1 MSVRVDPVQIDER
14 LGGRDFVY
22 VLTVR
27 DEGVHAV
34 AHRYEV
40 DGPIVSVPTASQS
53 LKDRVAVDG
62 RVTLLWPPMPS
73 PSDEY
78 GDFSI
83 VADGTGDVSDGVLR
97 IDVASVLLHRPA
109 P

>member
-1 MSVRVDPVQIDER
+1 MSIRVDPAQIDER

-27 DEGVHAV
+27 SEGVHAV
-34 AHRYEV
+34 AHRYTV
-40 DGPIVSVPTASQS
+40 DGAVVSVPTASQS

-62 RVTLLWPPMPS
+62 RVTLLWPPMPN
-73 PSDEY
+73 PAVEY
-78 GDFSI
+78 DDYSI
-83 VADGTGDVSDGVLR
+83 VADGTGDVADGFLR